1 MTHSHLRQCLAL
13 NALNS
18 LISPRRIR
26 QLLEVYGTLEAVF
39 AASEH
44 DLLQAGLSA
53 QAAQALAQPDWAGV
67 ETALAW
73 ADRPGRFILSER
85 DTAYPQLLRH
95 IADPPLLLYC
105 EGEIELLNQ
114 PALAVVGS
122 RAPTP
127 IGLETAQAFA
137 MQLARLG
144 FVITSGMAL
153 GIDTAAHRGALSVTG
168 KTIAVLGTGLD
179 RIYPARNTELAAQIR
194 SAGLLIS
201 EFPLGTAPLA
211 RNFPQR
217 NRIISGLSRGVL
229 VVEAGIQSGSLITA
243 RMALEQGR
251 EVFAVPGSIHNPTSK
266 GCHLLLRDGAKL
278 VQSVDDVLEEIDAQG
293 LFAHTQALASDAQE
307 APVLEAEYRQVLA
320 AIDTAPTS
328 IESIIERSGLTSEA
342 VCSMLLALEM
352 RKFVHMTAT
361 GLYCRAGNGSENER
375 KHTRYLDVSL

>member
-26 QLLEVYGTLEAVF
+26 QLLAVYGTLEALF
-39 AASEH
+39 AASEQ

-73 ADRPGRFILSER
+73 ADRPGRFILSEC

-127 IGLETAQAFA
+127 IGVETAQAFA

-168 KTIAVLGTGLD
+168 RTIAVVGTGLD
-179 RIYPARNTELAAQIR
+179 RIYPARNSELAAQIR

-278 VQSVDDVLEEIDAQG
+278 VQSVDDILEEIDAQG
-293 LFAHTQALASDAQE
+293 LFAHTQPLAADAQE
-307 APVLEAEYRQVLA
+307 VPVAEAEYREVLA
-320 AIDTAPTS
+320 AIDAAPTS
-328 IESIIERSGLTSEA
+328 VESIIERSGLTSEA

-352 RKFVHMTAT
+352 RNLVHMTAT
-361 GLYCRAGNGSENER
+361 GLYCRAGSGSENER

>member
-18 LISPRRIR
+18 LISPRRVR
-26 QLLEVYGTLEAVF
+26 QLLAVFGSLETVF
-39 AASEH
+39 AASEQE
-44 DLLQAGLSA
+44 LSQAGLSA

-85 DTAYPQLLRH
+85 DTAYPQILRH

-127 IGLETAQAFA
+127 IGVETAQAFA

-168 KTIAVLGTGLD
+168 KTIAAVGTGLD
-179 RIYPARNTELAAQIR
+179 RIYPARNSELAAQIR

-293 LFAHTQALASDAQE
+293 LFASAQPHASDAQE
-307 APVLEAEYRQVLA
+307 VLQLEAEYHQVLA

-352 RKFVHMTAT
+352 RNFVHMTAA

-375 KHTRYLDVSL
+375 KYTRYLDVSL

>member
-18 LISPRRIR
+18 LISPRRVR
-26 QLLEVYGTLEAVF
+26 QLLAVFGSLETVF
-39 AASEH
+39 AASEQE
-44 DLLQAGLSA
+44 LSQAGLSA

-85 DTAYPQLLRH
+85 DTAYPQILRH

-127 IGLETAQAFA
+127 IGVETAQAFA

-168 KTIAVLGTGLD
+168 KTIAVVGTGLD
-179 RIYPARNTELAAQIR
+179 RIYPARNSELAAQIR

-293 LFAHTQALASDAQE
+293 LFASAQPHASDAQE
-307 APVLEAEYRQVLA
+307 MLQLEAEYHQVLA

-352 RKFVHMTAT
+352 RNFVHMTAT